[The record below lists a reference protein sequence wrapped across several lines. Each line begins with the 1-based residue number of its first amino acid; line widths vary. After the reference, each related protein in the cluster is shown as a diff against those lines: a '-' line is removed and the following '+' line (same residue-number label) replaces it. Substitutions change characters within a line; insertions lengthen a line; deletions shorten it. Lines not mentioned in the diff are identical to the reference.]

1 MTTPDVDRPWNTE
14 RFRAEV
20 QRSREGAYQNE
31 GEEPRDVMTAFAFT
45 LLRVVARM
53 LGGGGG

>member
-20 QRSREGAYQNE
+20 QRSLEGAYQKE
-31 GEEPRDVMTAFAFT
+31 DEDPRDVMTNVAFT
-45 LLRVVARM
+45 FLRVVARM
-53 LGGGGG
+53 VGGGG